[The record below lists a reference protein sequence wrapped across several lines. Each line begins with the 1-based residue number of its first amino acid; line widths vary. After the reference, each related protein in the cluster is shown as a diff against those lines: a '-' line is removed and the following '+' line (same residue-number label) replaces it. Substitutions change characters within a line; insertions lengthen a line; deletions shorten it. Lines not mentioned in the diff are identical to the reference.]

1 MTTIGPWRSA
11 CCTVHGGYM
20 FSGLSCTP
28 DHARSRVRISKR
40 DDVSLHKCAVVQIS
54 HCSGG
59 RLLTLNVFWVQFG
72 HTHPVSTLGE
82 FPSVTVNRVLGTKRV
97 HISSINVMQISVCD
111 LAWSTTRQ
119 RHVKS
124 TGCTSISSSAG
135 CRSRDYGTRIV
146 RTSG

>member
-1 MTTIGPWRSA
+1 MTSIGPWRSA

-20 FSGLSCTP
+20 FLGLSCTL
-28 DHARSRVRISKR
+28 DHARSRVRISER

-54 HCSGG
+54 HC

-82 FPSVTVNRVLGTKRV
+82 FPSVTVNRVLGTKRL
-97 HISSINVMQISVCD
+97 HISSINVMQISICD

-124 TGCTSISSSAG
+124 AGYTSISSSAG
-135 CRSRDYGTRIV
+135 CRLKGFGTGIV
-146 RTSG
+146 RISGEET